1 MLKLSKLEI
10 FTVVAHEGSFSAAGE
25 RLHLSQPAV
34 SRHIQELEEQLGIR
48 LFKRLRRG
56 VELTNGGKILQQYTE
71 QILRLVAEAE
81 VRLTDVR
88 QLLVG
93 QVRIGGTPGVTV
105 YLLPKWTRQFQ
116 NEYQN
121 LLASLHTGVTTQVI
135 EEVLNARTDLGLVE
149 GELEGELER
158 NERLQICTLQSIAL
172 HVVVGQS
179 HPWWGIPTIEAHQ
192 LHNQAFI
199 TRQKGSKTRSW
210 FDKVLG
216 ERGIFPHIVAE
227 SDNPEAIK
235 EWVMSGMGFSIMPSY
250 SIERHLQSGFLHRVQ
265 LRDLILQREL
275 KLLWDKSRP
284 LTPVALAFL
293 HFLSQQFPTLLS
305 LIPPLTE
312 DLLE

>member
-10 FTVVAHEGSFSAAGE
+10 FSVVAHEGSFSAAAD

-34 SRHIQELEEQLGIR
+34 SRHIQELEDQLGIR

-56 VELTNGGKILQQYTE
+56 VELTNGGKLLQQYTE

-88 QLLVG
+88 HLSVG
-93 QVRIGGTPGVTV
+93 QVRIGGTPGVSV

-121 LLASLHTGVTTQVI
+121 LFASLHTGVTTQVI
-135 EEVLNARTDLGLVE
+135 DEVLNNRTDLVLVE
-149 GELEGELER
+149 GELEGEQERLER
-158 NERLQICTLQSIAL
+158 LEVCTLQSIAL
-172 HVVVGQS
+172 YVVVGQS
-179 HPWWGIPTIEAHQ
+179 HPWWGIPTIEAQQ
-192 LHNQAFI
+192 LNLQPCV

-216 ERGIFPHIVAE
+216 DRGIYPQIVAE

-235 EWVMSGMGFSIMPSY
+235 EMVMSGMGFSIMPSY
-250 SIERHLQSGFLHRVQ
+250 SIERHIQGGFLHRVQ

-275 KLLWDKSRP
+275 KLLWDKTRP
-284 LTPVALAFL
+284 LTPVSLAFL
-293 HFLSQQFPTLLS
+293 RFLAQQFPVLLPVLPTRS
-305 LIPPLTE
+305 ENI
-312 DLLE
+312 LE